1 MDINPPVNS
10 PTTSK
15 SQRFI
20 AGNYYYMEGGVND
33 LILKLIIDIDRS

>member
-20 AGNYYYMEGGVND
+20 AGKNYYTEGGVND
-33 LILKLIIDIDRS
+33 LIRKLNNDIDRS